1 MNMKYRAPVL
11 QPHPLKDA
19 LRRQGLTQAQ
29 AAQMLGVSL
38 STLAAYLCGYREPP
52 PHVQRKLRELEKHLL
67 TTR

>member
-11 QPHPLKDA
+11 QEHPLKDA
-19 LRRQGLTQAQ
+19 LRKQGLTQAQ

-52 PHVQRKLRELEKHLL
+52 PHVQKKLESLRRHLL